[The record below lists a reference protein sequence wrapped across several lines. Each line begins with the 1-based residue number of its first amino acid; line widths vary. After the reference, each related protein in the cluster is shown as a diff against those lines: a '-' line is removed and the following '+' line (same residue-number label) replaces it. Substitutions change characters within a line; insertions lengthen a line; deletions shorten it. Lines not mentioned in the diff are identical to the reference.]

1 MRIAIVTSFNKLLY
15 EYYAHR
21 FLHSYNWEFDLHI
34 YHEGWTPSD
43 FDIRD
48 NIHYID
54 INSGKNGNQ
63 LRRFQNKVGYY
74 NVASTVNGRPDKIIH
89 GTDYKKDAIRFSYKV
104 FAKTDFILKSHI
116 SNSYDYVFWIDADVI
131 FKKPISK
138 RDVIEKFLPKEYAIS
153 FIHRPTYYS
162 ECGFVGYNL
171 THDSTINFVRKFRE
185 QYTSLQLVKEKE
197 WHDSSCRQA
206 PSRPRRNRHGC
217 LPHLV
222 PRWRLNRHCRY
233 RRFCCGRL
241 MRPLPPGVSPR
252 RSCWRTALW
261 AHRISPRLI
270 RPIWPVW
277 PMPLM
282 PSGSPPRRAAFAA
295 RLSRRGF

>member
-138 RDVIEKFLPKEYAIS
+138 RDVIKKFLPKEYAIS

-197 WHDSSCRQA
+197 WHDSFIFDCVRDKWLSGYPQFNLSPQIKKVGNPWPDTPMA
-206 PSRPRRNRHGC
+206 EYMD
-217 LPHLV
+217 HLK
-222 PRWRLNRHCRY
+222 
-233 RRFCCGRL
+233 GK
-241 MRPLPPGVSPR
+241 
-252 RSCWRTALW
+252 
-261 AHRISPRLI
+261 
-270 RPIWPVW
+270 
-277 PMPLM
+277 
-282 PSGSPPRRAAFAA
+282 A
-295 RLSRRGF
+295 RKDAGEMLK